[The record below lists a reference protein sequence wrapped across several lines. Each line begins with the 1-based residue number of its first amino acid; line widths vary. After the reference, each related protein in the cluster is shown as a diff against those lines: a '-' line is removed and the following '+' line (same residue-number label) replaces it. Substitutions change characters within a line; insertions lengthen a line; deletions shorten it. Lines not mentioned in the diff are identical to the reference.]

1 MWSWFGGAAAQ
12 KRKDA
17 PKNAILMLREQLD
30 MLQKRERHLENQM
43 EEQEAIAK
51 KNVAANKTAVAK
63 AALRRKKVH
72 EKNLEQTTAQITQLE
87 QQIYSIEAANI
98 NQETLNAMKAA
109 GAAMTQI
116 HGSMT
121 IDKVDETMY
130 VYSLGRRWGMIQG
143 LIRIQGSTPR
153 TTPTQRGNCPGY
165 HQPVSWRTTRRGR
178 VGCRTRRAGTGG
190 HGRAYAQD
198 RDGACGRPDQPVTR
212 CCKWRAQGQNE
223 ASRGRR
229 RGGRAREASC
239 RNGHVMA
246 HALVFDF
253 PF

>member
-43 EEQEAIAK
+43 EEQENVAK
-51 KNVAANKTAVAK
+51 KNVAANKTAAAK

-72 EKNLEQTTAQITQLE
+72 EKNLEQTTAQIAQLE

-109 GAAMTQI
+109 GSAMTQI

-121 IDKVDETMY
+121 IDKVDETMDQLREQHQL
-130 VYSLGRRWGMIQG
+130 SDEIAQA
-143 LIRIQGSTPR
+143 ITS
-153 TTPTQRGNCPGY
+153 
-165 HQPVSWRTTRRGR
+165 QPVGEQPDEDELDAELEGLEQEAMDERMLKTGTVPVADQINRLPAAANEEPKGK
-178 VGCRTRRAGTGG
+178 TKQAEEEDEEAELEKLRA
-190 HGRAYAQD
+190 
-198 RDGACGRPDQPVTR
+198 
-212 CCKWRAQGQNE
+212 E
-223 ASRGRR
+223 
-229 RGGRAREASC
+229 
-239 RNGHVMA
+239 MA
-246 HALVFDF
+246 M
-253 PF
+253 